1 MNDEKTLITK
11 GPWLWMD
18 ERICATEEHP
28 MRCYFGEH
36 LPEDKC
42 EDVLWHNAT
51 IIPLF
56 EKCSNFMNAERTV
69 DDFMAG
75 AMEYL
80 FQSVRPAVIA
90 EAERQAKLA
99 FPQGL
104 PGEYK
109 QKVKLFFIKYYLRC
123 D

>member
-1 MNDEKTLITK
+1 
-11 GPWLWMD
+11 
-18 ERICATEEHP
+18 

-42 EDVLWHNAT
+42 KDVFWNNAT

-56 EKCSNFMNAERTV
+56 EKCPNFMNAERTV
-69 DDFMAG
+69 HDFMAG

-104 PGEYK
+104 PGK
-109 QKVKLFFIKYYLRC
+109 
-123 D
+123 